1 MEEVKLELVCKGWAE
16 KRARCSTG
24 GKHWVC
30 NEPLG
35 GGGVHVWLYPGSG
48 GQASCSIKI
57 R

>member
-35 GGGVHVWLYPGSG
+35 GGRCACVAVPWVGRPG
-48 GQASCSIKI
+48 
-57 R
+57 